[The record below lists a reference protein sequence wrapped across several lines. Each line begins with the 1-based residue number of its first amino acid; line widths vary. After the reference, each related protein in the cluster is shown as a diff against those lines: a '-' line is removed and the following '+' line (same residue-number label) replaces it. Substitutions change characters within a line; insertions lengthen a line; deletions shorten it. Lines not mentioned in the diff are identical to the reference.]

1 MIRKMIKKTGL
12 HIPLLAS
19 DGEPI
24 LPILPTRTLIL
35 FPGETVS
42 IQVGRPEN
50 LALVKDNTGKNRLI
64 GVTYSPD
71 NSGNREKGNLSQI
84 GTAAKIISV
93 NDGPGGSKIISLE
106 GIRRIALK
114 TIVRKKPYLTARI
127 SYVDEKV
134 ITTGKTAGLSE
145 NIIKII
151 EQITNIAPTYS
162 AELPFVMKFNMENPG
177 KFADKIAASF
187 HFPINSKQ
195 EILQTCRLDPRLEK
209 TLRFLEAEFER
220 VTISYEIKKTVE
232 EKDIEER
239 RKHFLREQ
247 LYEIKRQLGDV
258 DIEDR
263 AARQLKME
271 VKNNKR
277 LTPEVRERA
286 LIEVDR
292 LSHLS
297 TASAE
302 YGATKLYLDWLQGI
316 PWNVCGEET
325 YDLDQV
331 EADIGAEYY
340 GSQKIKKQILERI
353 AIRKLHG
360 GLDEGAPLCLAGA
373 PGTGKASLARAIA
386 KALGKKFV
394 RISAGALVDIS
405 DIKGT
410 ARTYLGAMPG
420 IFIRTLKEAGTCD
433 PIILIEDVETLAEE
447 ANTVL
452 PMAMLE
458 AIDPR
463 YNSNF
468 LDNYIGLPIDLS
480 RAIFIC
486 SVRSSD
492 EIPEVLNHR
501 LEVVELPGYIE
512 KEKIHIAR
520 KYLIPKILRKHG
532 LKKSDVKFSESGVK
546 KIIRSYTMEAGLL
559 GLTREV
565 EKICRHIARKKA
577 GKVNK
582 KWSITDKTVEKF
594 LGTPVY
600 IPEMPE
606 KSSEI
611 GVCIGLAW
619 TGSGGDLMIIEGLR
633 MKGSGEVITTGSL
646 GEVMK
651 ESIQAAHSYVH
662 SKADVLGIDH
672 NDFSDFDIH
681 IHFPSGAIPKDGP
694 SAGVTVSLVI
704 ASVMAE
710 RPIRNDIAMTG
721 EVTLRGRVLSV
732 GGIKEKISAAYRAGI
747 KTIMIPR
754 ENKKD
759 LKDLPADIIKETEFV
774 FIDTIDEVFEKGLL
788 DYTPS
793 SYTLEKIFAKEIEKA
808 KKKKKRKSHS
818 RKITARSSRRNNR

>member
-1 MIRKMIKKTGL
+1 MIKKTGQ

-19 DGEPI
+19 DGEPT

-50 LALVKDNTGKNRLI
+50 LALIEDNAGKNRLI
-64 GVTYSPD
+64 GVTYSPE
-71 NSGNREKGNLSQI
+71 SGASPQTADLCHI
-84 GTAAKIISV
+84 GTAAKIISTA
-93 NDGPGGSKIISLE
+93 DGPGGSKIISLE
-106 GIRRIALK
+106 GKRRIALK
-114 TIVRKKPYLTARI
+114 SIVRKKPYLTAKI
-127 SYVDEKV
+127 NYVEEKV
-134 ITTGKTAGLSE
+134 VTTNKTAGLSE
-145 NIIKII
+145 NIIEFI
-151 EQITNIAPTYS
+151 EKITNIAPTYS
-162 AELPFVMKFNMENPG
+162 AELSYVMKFNMENPG

-187 HFPINSKQ
+187 HFPIKSKQ

-220 VTISYEIKKTVE
+220 VILSYEIKQTVK

-239 RKHFLREQ
+239 RTHFLREQ

-263 AARQLKME
+263 AAHQLKIE
-271 VKNNKR
+271 IKANKN
-277 LTPEVRERA
+277 LTSEVRERA

-302 YGATKLYLDWLQGI
+302 YGATKLYLDWLLGI
-316 PWNVCGEET
+316 PWKVCDEET

-340 GSQKIKKQILERI
+340 GSAKIKKQILERI

-360 GLDEGAPLCLAGA
+360 GLDEGAPLCLAGP
-373 PGTGKASLARAIA
+373 PGTGKASLARAMA
-386 KALGKKFV
+386 KAMGKKFI
-394 RISAGALVDIS
+394 RISAGALVDIA
-405 DIKGT
+405 DVKGT

-420 IFIRTLKEAGTCD
+420 IFIRTIKDAGSCD
-433 PIILIEDVETLAEE
+433 PVILIEDIEALSEET
-447 ANTVL
+447 NTII

-458 AIDPR
+458 AIDPKF
-463 YNSNF
+463 NSRF

-480 RAIFIC
+480 RAVFIC
-486 SVRSSD
+486 SVRSIE
-492 EIPEVLNHR
+492 EIPEAFNHR
-501 LEVVELPGYIE
+501 LEEVELPGYIE

-520 KYLIPKILRKHG
+520 KYLIPNILRKHG
-532 LKKSDVKFSESGVK
+532 LKKSDVKFSESGLK
-546 KIIRSYTMEAGLL
+546 TIIRSYTMEAGLL
-559 GLTREV
+559 GLTREMG
-565 EKICRHIARKKA
+565 KICRHVARKKA

-582 KWSITDKTVEKF
+582 RWSVTDKTVESF

-646 GEVMK
+646 GDVMK

-672 NDFSDFDIH
+672 NDFSNFDIH

-694 SAGVTVSLVI
+694 SAGVSVSLVI
-704 ASVMAE
+704 ASVMSE

-721 EVTLRGRVLSV
+721 EMTLRGRVLSV
-732 GGIKEKISAAYRAGI
+732 GGIKEKISAAYRAGL
-747 KTIMIPR
+747 KTIMIPK

-759 LKDLPADIIKETEFV
+759 LKDLPADIIKETKFV
-774 FIDTIDEVFEKGLL
+774 FINTVDEVLEQGLL
-788 DYTPS
+788 DFTPS
-793 SYTLEKIFAKEIEKA
+793 SYTLEKLFAQEIEKA
-808 KKKKKRKSHS
+808 KNTKADKKKKKKKSNSKNIAAKPRRK
-818 RKITARSSRRNNR
+818 K

>member
-1 MIRKMIKKTGL
+1 M
-12 HIPLLAS
+12 LLAD
-19 DGEPI
+19 DGQPT

-42 IQVGRPEN
+42 LQVGRPEN
-50 LALVKDNTGKNRLI
+50 LALIKDNAGKNRLI
-64 GVTYSPD
+64 GVTFSPD
-71 NSGNREKGNLSQI
+71 SGTSQKKANLCQI
-84 GTAAKIISV
+84 GTAAKIISI

-106 GIRRIALK
+106 GLRRIALK
-114 TIVRKKPYLTARI
+114 SIVKKNPYLTAKI
-127 SYVDEKV
+127 NYVDEKV
-134 ITTGKTAGLSE
+134 VTTDKTTELSE
-145 NIIKII
+145 NIIRII
-151 EQITNIAPTYS
+151 EHITNIAPTYS
-162 AELPFVMKFNMENPG
+162 AELSFVMKFNMENPG
-177 KFADKIAASF
+177 KFADKIAALF

-220 VTISYEIKKTVE
+220 VTISFEIKKTVE
-232 EKDIEER
+232 EKNIEER

-263 AARQLKME
+263 AAHKLKLE
-271 VKNNKR
+271 IKNNKN
-277 LTPEVRERA
+277 LTPDARERA
-286 LIEVDR
+286 LVEADR

-302 YGATKLYLDWLQGI
+302 YGATKLYLDWLLGI
-316 PWNVCGEET
+316 PWNVYGQET

-340 GSQKIKKQILERI
+340 GSPKIKKQILERI
-353 AIRKLHG
+353 AVRKLHG
-360 GLDEGAPLCLAGA
+360 GFDEGAPLCLAGA
-373 PGTGKASLARAIA
+373 PGTGKASLARAMA
-386 KALGKKFV
+386 KAMGKKFI

-420 IFIRTLKEAGTCD
+420 IFIRTLKDAGTCD
-433 PIILIEDVETLAEE
+433 PVIFIEDVEALAEE
-447 ANTVL
+447 TNTVI

-458 AIDPR
+458 AIDPKF
-463 YNSNF
+463 NSRF
-468 LDNYIGLPIDLS
+468 LDNYIGLPVDLS

-486 SVRSSD
+486 SVRSID
-492 EIPEVLNHR
+492 EIPESLDHR
-501 LEVVELPGYIE
+501 LEVVELSGYIE

-532 LKKSDVKFSESGVK
+532 LKRSDVKFSELGLK

-559 GLTREV
+559 GMTHEM
-565 EKICRHIARKKA
+565 EKICRHVARKKA

-582 KWSITDKTVEKF
+582 KWSVTDKTVESF

-646 GEVMK
+646 GDVMK

-672 NDFSDFDIH
+672 NDFSNFDIH

-704 ASVMAE
+704 ASVMSE

-721 EVTLRGRVLSV
+721 EATLRGRVLSV

-747 KTIMIPR
+747 KTIMIPT

-774 FIDTIDEVFEKGLL
+774 FINTVDEVFEKGLL
-788 DYTPS
+788 DFTPS
-793 SYTLEKIFAKEIEKA
+793 SYTLEKIFAQEIEKA
-808 KKKKKRKSHS
+808 KSAKNEKKTRRKKKKKPTSKNIAAKPKRK
-818 RKITARSSRRNNR
+818 K